1 MADHDDAPHPVLHSP
16 PPQDPESHEASAS
29 PLPPATVEP
38 PLASVDSSVAT
49 LLEKESIVQAP
60 TPPSEDQ
67 SQAVTV
73 VEKDVPLSLA
83 SPQKT
88 ASLAEEKL
96 TVNLADKN
104 ISTSRPLSAAL
115 AEPQESESSSSPP
128 TSAHQAELTA
138 IEPEKATP
146 SEAKRAPE
154 SFASFK
160 EESNK
165 VSDLSD
171 FERKALEEIKLL
183 VQNSLDSHSLS
194 APAGTPEPKAQSPQ
208 QKAEISSTPEEK
220 EEEEEASIWGVPL
233 MKDDRTD
240 VILLKFLRARDFDV
254 KKAFLMLK
262 NTLIWRKQYNVDAL
276 IDEDLGDD
284 LEKVVF
290 MHGHDKEGHPVC
302 FNVYGEFQ
310 NKELYNKTFAD
321 EDKRRR
327 FLRWRIQFL
336 ERSIRKLDFRP
347 GGIST
352 IFQVSDLKNSP
363 GPGKREL
370 RIATRQALQLL
381 QDNYP
386 EFVAKQVIISFAS
399 LVLPK

>member
-1 MADHDDAPHPVLHSP
+1 MVDPDDTPQPVLQSP
-16 PPQDPESHEASAS
+16 PPQDPVSDET
-29 PLPPATVEP
+29 PLPPATAEP

-49 LLEKESIVQAP
+49 SLEKEPIVQAP
-60 TPPSEDQ
+60 TPSSEDQ
-67 SQAVTV
+67 SPAVTV

-83 SPQKT
+83 PPPPPT
-88 ASLAEEKL
+88 AEEKV
-96 TVNLADKN
+96 TVNLTDKN
-104 ISTSRPLSAAL
+104 IPTSRPLSAAL

-128 TSAHQAELTA
+128 TSSHQAELPT
-138 IEPEKATP
+138 IEPEKAKP
-146 SEAKRAPE
+146 SEVKRAPE

-183 VQNSLDSHSLS
+183 VQNSLDSHTLTVT
-194 APAGTPEPKAQSPQ
+194 APAGAPEPKAQSPE
-208 QKAEISSTPEEK
+208 QKAEISSTPEVK
-220 EEEEEASIWGVPL
+220 EEEEASIWGVPL

-254 KKAFLMLK
+254 KKAFVMLK

-276 IDEDLGDD
+276 IEEDLGDD

-290 MHGHDKEGHPVC
+290 MHCHDKEGHPVC

-321 EDKRRR
+321 EEKRKR

-347 GGIST
+347 GGICT

-370 RIATRQALQLL
+370 RIATKQALQLL

-386 EFVAKQVIISFAS
+386 EFVAKQVISFVLLFCLNS
-399 LVLPK
+399 L